1 MIRRETVVALT
12 LCTAA
17 ASALAFLSAC
27 GGSTPAEP
35 TGPVAV
41 STPAPTA
48 TPHPSTLGCGQPV
61 MPDLHNTCPK
71 LDPQFANDVTDAIQT
86 VIRTRPEL
94 FDFDD
99 TLNSGPPFYKVKDHR
114 GYTGAV
120 INVLRTKGFCATDET
135 EEIAVK
141 KTNERNEQYNIW
153 TSFGYVRMPPGAYMT
168 TCFPAQ
174 F

>member
-27 GGSTPAEP
+27 GGGTPA
-35 TGPVAV
+35 
-41 STPAPTA
+41 
-48 TPHPSTLGCGQPV
+48 
-61 MPDLHNTCPK
+61 
-71 LDPQFANDVTDAIQT
+71 
-86 VIRTRPEL
+86 
-94 FDFDD
+94 
-99 TLNSGPPFYKVKDHR
+99 
-114 GYTGAV
+114 
-120 INVLRTKGFCATDET
+120 
-135 EEIAVK
+135 
-141 KTNERNEQYNIW
+141 